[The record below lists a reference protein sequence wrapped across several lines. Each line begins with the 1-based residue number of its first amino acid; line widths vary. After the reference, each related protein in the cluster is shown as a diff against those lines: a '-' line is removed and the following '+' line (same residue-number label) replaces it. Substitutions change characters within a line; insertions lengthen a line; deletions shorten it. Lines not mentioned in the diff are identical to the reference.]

1 MKESIQSIQF
11 IQGLPSISI
20 FDENYI
26 NLLITDDWMSD
37 AAKNEEIKEI
47 FTVDSRHMNINVFFL
62 VQNLFH
68 NEKNQR
74 TISININYS
83 FLIDKPLDR
92 FQIFSLARQLYSEKP
107 KFIMECFRVA
117 VMEKR
122 PWHHAL
128 RACFFLTFK
137 MVIHNFAQ

>member
-1 MKESIQSIQF
+1 
-11 IQGLPSISI
+11 
-20 FDENYI
+20 
-26 NLLITDDWMSD
+26 MSD

-62 VQNLFH
+62 VQNLFQ
-68 NEKNQR
+68 NEKSQR

-83 FLIDKPLDR
+83 FLIDKTLDR

-117 VMEKR
+117 VMEKKYGY
-122 PWHHAL
+122 L
-128 RACFFLTFK
+128 FLDFTQTVNK
-137 MVIHNFAQ
+137 QLKVSAELDLENNRLIKRVLYTPLN